1 MFSVHI
7 EIAMLASPVNHSVN
21 LRTVNNM
28 GFQITPLHY
37 SIRKCVIYAQRTDFQ
52 TRKGQK
58 HVDHVRIW
66 TDLAHL
72 STGIN
77 LTTVS
82 QHYSIQTVPHKGQ
95 LAKLV

>member
-7 EIAMLASPVNHSVN
+7 EIAVLASPVNHSVN

-28 GFQITPLHY
+28 GVHITPSHY
-37 SIRKCVIYAQRTDFQ
+37 SITKCKIYAQRTDFQ

-58 HVDHVRIW
+58 HVNHVRIW
-66 TDLAHL
+66 TILSHL

-82 QHYSIQTVPHKGQ
+82 QHYAI
-95 LAKLV
+95 